1 MLREKDKRHAVVAGE
16 SGLAADGPA
25 EVNSL
30 PDECQSLVPGLRRQ
44 DPHALNR
51 LIDLV
56 GGQVVHLAR
65 LILGAAGR
73 PEDAEEIASDV
84 FCRVWQQ
91 IDDYNPRRTSL
102 RSWVLMLTKYTA
114 LDRRRALVRERY
126 TPTGE
131 ARVVSLH
138 GLPEPE
144 EPVTPEAEA
153 LRVDRRE
160 RLHEAL
166 TQLPAAERELII
178 RRYFFEEPISALAQD
193 AGVSRHAMDNRL
205 WRARQALQAIM
216 NRTEGA
222 AR

>member
-1 MLREKDKRHAVVAGE
+1 M
-16 SGLAADGPA
+16 A
-25 EVNSL
+25 E
-30 PDECQSLVPGLRRQ
+30 ECQFLEPGLRQQ
-44 DPHALNR
+44 DPQALNR

-65 LILGAAGR
+65 LILGEAGR

-91 IDDYNPRRTSL
+91 IDDYNPGRTSL
-102 RSWVLMLTKYTA
+102 RSWVLMLTKYMA
-114 LDRRRALVRERY
+114 LDRRRALVRQHY

-138 GLPEPE
+138 GMPESKE
-144 EPVTPEAEA
+144 AVTPETEA
-153 LRVDRRE
+153 LRLDRNE
-160 RLHEAL
+160 RLHQAL
-166 TQLPAAERELII
+166 AQLPAAERELII
-178 RRYFFEEPISALAQD
+178 RRYFLEEPITALARD
-193 AGVSRHAMDNRL
+193 AGISRHAMDNRL

-216 NRTEGA
+216 SRTEGA